1 MSPATRFTVISCLV
15 VSLITPS
22 ETSSWF
28 DPFIEWARSSP
39 NMTCVNNRTGTR
51 SLATEGLISFNFY
64 EASRTVRTYQVPK
77 CIFMSSV
84 SKTIMQG
91 VDLFESLESYR
102 RRYYSYIIV
111 PVHASFQIFIHDLRT
126 DLSSPTEE
134 LTSPVDKT
142 LPNVTIWHTPSGY
155 VIRLLDVVTP
165 RFEECTLFPNHT
177 VIFDMTVP
185 CSQEVYLR
193 QTGKHQF
200 AIVLTFTP
208 SFFVLNIQT
217 AQHQHVTENDEDV
230 ILIFGDVRS
239 IDVKAPYSKPVLTLR
254 QSYRDDLLIVAKTS
268 IVNATYPFIKTQD
281 FLKGTLSGNYLD
293 FNHVYTEFNRLVIHN
308 LVEGLCDAP
317 PDDRTVS
324 MVFSYAVLARTL
336 YHTSNVTARLED
348 VALRYVRLTL
358 ARTFLQQ
365 CFDVGPRYMRFP
377 TIDGALSVLLKLIRN
392 SRDVDGGLKLSL
404 TFALIFG
411 NNTDMTK
418 ERDLENA
425 LYEMKSIHRA
435 GLVSPLSP
443 RQRSLL
449 YMMAYVTHHT
459 TAFPDIRRE
468 MLAMQTSLC
477 SPQELYNWAPHVSS
491 AGLTMQEMFTPCSGS
506 GRRDYSEARI
516 AEIVQL
522 NPLTTKTPADL
533 YRILAHFDRS
543 NLTNFPA
550 LSCIS
555 HLSGYVAVT
564 LRDVTYVVS
573 SNVMLKGTSY
583 PVTNLAVDKTM
594 IVTVSPA
601 QHPCE
606 KTEVAHATRSIPIV
620 KNITIGNDCE
630 YCKSAIM
637 EYDEV
642 NGLSNIVYLADTA
655 DLVLVTNLDNRILAS
670 SPRTRYIM
678 MTANGTLME
687 ITSVIID
694 IRQTSIFMIMLYC
707 SLGVLLLYGLYRL
720 LHMI

>member
-1 MSPATRFTVISCLV
+1 
-15 VSLITPS
+15 
-22 ETSSWF
+22 
-28 DPFIEWARSSP
+28 
-39 NMTCVNNRTGTR
+39 MTCLNNHTGQR
-51 SLATEGLISFNFY
+51 SLTTEGLISFNFY
-64 EASRTVRTYQVPK
+64 EAPKTVRTYQVPK
-77 CIFMSSV
+77 CIFMTTI
-84 SKTIMQG
+84 SKSIMQS
-91 VDLFESLESYR
+91 VDLFESLESYKL
-102 RRYYSYIIV
+102 RYYSYIIV
-111 PVHASFQIFIHDLRT
+111 PVHAAFQIFIHELRT
-126 DLSSPTEE
+126 DLVPSTEE
-134 LTSPVDKT
+134 LNVRADDT
-142 LPNVTIWHTPSGY
+142 LPNITVWRTRSGSY
-155 VIRLLDVVTP
+155 VIPLLDVVTP
-165 RFEECTLFPNHT
+165 EFEDCNLFSNHT
-177 VIFDMTVP
+177 VVFDMKIP
-185 CSQEVYLR
+185 CSRELYL
-193 QTGKHQF
+193 HQLGAHRF
-200 AIVLTFTP
+200 TIALTFTP
-208 SFFVLNIQT
+208 NFFVLNIQT
-217 AQHQHVTENDEDV
+217 TRRSHTTEDDEDTL
-230 ILIFGDVRS
+230 LIFGDIQE

-254 QSYRDDLLIVAKTS
+254 QSSRDDLLIVAKTS
-268 IVNATYPFIKTQD
+268 TVTTIYPFIQTQG
-281 FLKGTLSGNYLD
+281 FLKEILSNNYLD
-293 FNHVYTEFNRLVIHN
+293 FDRVYTEFSRLVTHN
-308 LVEGLCDAP
+308 MMNGLCDAP
-317 PDDRTVS
+317 PDNRTVS
-324 MVFSYAVLARTL
+324 MVFSYAILIRAL
-336 YHTSNVTARLED
+336 YHTANMTARLED
-348 VALRYVRLTL
+348 VTLRYVKLTL

-365 CFDVGPRYMRFP
+365 CFNIEPRYMRFP
-377 TIDGALSVLLKLIRN
+377 MIDGAVSVFLKLIRN
-392 SRDVDGGLKLSL
+392 SRDVDRAIKLSL

-411 NNTDMTK
+411 NNTNLTE
-418 ERDLENA
+418 ERDIENA

-443 RQRSLL
+443 RQRNLL
-449 YMMAYVTHHT
+449 YMMAYVMHHT
-459 TAFPDIRRE
+459 AAFPDIRRE

-564 LRDVTYVVS
+564 LKDVTYVVS
-573 SNVMLKGTSY
+573 SNVILKGTSY

-601 QHPCE
+601 QQPCE
-606 KTEVAHATRSIPIV
+606 QTEVAHATRSIPIV

-678 MTANGTLME
+678 MTANGTLIE